1 MQDVTVTR
9 KTTESEMAVTLN
21 FDPVRP
27 DYRAH
32 INTPLPFLNHM
43 IEHLVWRGEFN
54 IDTAVQLDKFYLTH
68 VVCEDL
74 GQTLGR
80 AVARAAADNPGA
92 AGYGWAVGIID
103 EARALA
109 ALSFEKRAFCDFDD
123 SAIVMPA
130 SVEGM
135 DSQDLVTFLD
145 GFAQGAQCTLQIAV
159 QKGVNG
165 HHIWEAVFRAV
176 GLALKQVLA
185 VTESRRDMTSGVAGK
200 VVFDER

>member
-1 MQDVTVTR
+1 MKDVTVTR
-9 KTTESEMAVTLN
+9 KTTESEMRVTLN
-21 FDPVRP
+21 FDAVRP

-32 INTPLPFLNHM
+32 IQTPLPFLNHM

-54 IDTAVQLDKFYLTH
+54 IDASVQLDKFYLTH

-80 AVARAAADNPGA
+80 AVAKAVADNPGA
-92 AGYGWAVGIID
+92 AGYGYAVGIID

-109 ALSFEKRAFCDFDD
+109 AISFENRAFCDLDCTK
-123 SAIVMPA
+123 IVLPQA
-130 SVEGM
+130 TEGM
-135 DSQDLVTFLD
+135 NSEDLATFLD
-145 GFAQGAQCTLQIAV
+145 GFAQGAQCTLQIDL

-176 GLALKQVLA
+176 GLALRQALTVS
-185 VTESRRDMTSGVAGK
+185 ESRRDMTSGVAGK
-200 VVFDER
+200 VVFDAR

>member
-1 MQDVTVTR
+1 MNDVTITR
-9 KTTESEMAVTLN
+9 TTSESEMCVTLN
-21 FDPVRP
+21 FNPVRP

-32 INTPLPFLNHM
+32 IQTPLPFLNHM

-54 IDTAVQLDKFYLTH
+54 IDASVKLDQFYLTH

-80 AVARAAADNPGA
+80 AVAKAVADNPGA
-92 AGYGWAVGIID
+92 AGYGYAVGIID

-109 ALSFEKRAFCDFDD
+109 AVSFEKRSFCDLDCTKI
-123 SAIVMPA
+123 AMPQTT
-130 SVEGM
+130 EGM
-135 DSQDLVTFLD
+135 NSEDLATFLD
-145 GFAQGAQCTLQIAV
+145 GFAQGAQCTLQIDV
-159 QKGVNG
+159 HKGVNG

-176 GLALKQVLA
+176 GLALKQALT
-185 VTESRRDMTSGVAGK
+185 VTESRKNMTSGVAGK

>member
-1 MQDVTVTR
+1 MQDVTVAR
-9 KTTESEMAVTLN
+9 KTTESEMTVTLN
-21 FDPVRP
+21 FDTVRP

-43 IEHLVWRGEFN
+43 IEHLVWRGELN
-54 IDTAVQLDKFYLTH
+54 IDASVKLDKFYLTH

-80 AVARAAADNPGA
+80 AVAKAVADNPGA

-103 EARALA
+103 EAKAEA
-109 ALSFEKRAFCDFDD
+109 AMSFEKRAYFDFD
-123 SAIVMPA
+123 SAAVSLPH
-130 SVEGM
+130 STEGM
-135 DSQDLVTFLD
+135 NSEDLATFLD
-145 GFAQGAQCTLQIAV
+145 GFAQGAQCTLQV
-159 QKGVNG
+159 EVRKGVNG

-185 VTESRRDMTSGVAGK
+185 VTESRKNMTSGVAGK

>member
-80 AVARAAADNPGA
+80 AVAKAVADNPGT

-109 ALSFEKRAFCDFDD
+109 ALSFEKRALCDVDD